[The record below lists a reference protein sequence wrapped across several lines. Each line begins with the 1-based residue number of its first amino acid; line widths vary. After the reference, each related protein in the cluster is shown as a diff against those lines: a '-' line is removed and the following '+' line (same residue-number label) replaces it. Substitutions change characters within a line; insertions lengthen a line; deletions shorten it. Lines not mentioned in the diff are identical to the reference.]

1 MFTKGLAQM
10 LLPSR
15 GIRCN
20 GVAPGP
26 IWQVLLAHTHVMPP
40 TLTRYLTVW
49 KLFTSPKSKR
59 S

>member
-26 IWQVLLAHTHVMPP
+26 IWQVPLSKVTLHTFASLADSLVVTHNDEEQAVD
-40 TLTRYLTVW
+40 
-49 KLFTSPKSKR
+49 
-59 S
+59 